1 MVQLS
6 LRMRAETR
14 SKGNV
19 VRALQSLTM
28 EAQFE
33 RGFIGSR
40 IYQNV
45 DDPESL
51 CLEQDWASVGE
62 LESHIRSICFSKL
75 LQIVEMAV
83 ETPVL
88 EVHVISAVRGLE
100 YIDALRFRP

>member
-19 VRALQSLTM
+19 VRALQSLTR

-33 RGFIGSR
+33 RGFIDSR

-45 DDPESL
+45 DDPQSL
-51 CLEQDWASVGE
+51 CLEQDWASAAE

-75 LQIVEMAV
+75 LQIVETAV

-88 EVHVISAVRGLE
+88 EVYIISAVRGLE
-100 YIDALRFRP
+100 YIDALRFRT

>member
-6 LRMRAETR
+6 LRMSTETR
-14 SKGNV
+14 SRGNV

-33 RGFIGSR
+33 RGFIDGR

-51 CLEQDWASVGE
+51 CLEQDWASAGE

-75 LQIVEMAV
+75 LQIIETAV

-88 EVHVISAVRGLE
+88 EVRVISAIRGLE
-100 YIDALRFRP
+100 YIDSLRFRS